1 MISAGTRGFWSRR
14 CGHERPTCSATQHGC
29 PPGIR
34 FIGNLEKDE
43 RTKDAVQIVEH
54 NMRLVVD
61 EALAAIGAE
70 IDRGAVILATALSA
84 KAR

>member
-1 MISAGTRGFWSRR
+1 
-14 CGHERPTCSATQHGC
+14 
-29 PPGIR
+29 
-34 FIGNLEKDE
+34 LEKDE